1 MPLILACPFNRKK
14 YLCTKGVDLKVLV
27 FLVNLC
33 QPVCPKKECD
43 LFWQTAQSHFAE
55 LWRGFACLKDNVAQR
70 DIPRRLHSSGSCLAL
85 QKMAV
90 RLATCICL
98 CRISQTRENKT
109 ALWAAGVKVL
119 REQVVAISTEITWP
133 NMVFLSLWGALSV
146 KWKTAK
152 SYTADPFSQTFYCN
166 TGLWMIFQ
174 IRENV
179 AYNSFLHKD
188 FFICLFKPIQN
199 PLMKNISVYICMY
212 IIWQWGFC
220 TETS

>member
-1 MPLILACPFNRKK
+1 MLFNSPSPVTSHTAAVPIERTMARLKNERSNHSRVIKMPLILACPFNRKK

-33 QPVCPKKECD
+33 QPVCPEKECD

-70 DIPRRLHSSGSCLAL
+70 DIPRRLHSSGSRLAL

-119 REQVVAISTEITWP
+119 REQVVAISTKITWS
-133 NMVFLSLWGALSV
+133 NM
-146 KWKTAK
+146 
-152 SYTADPFSQTFYCN
+152 
-166 TGLWMIFQ
+166 
-174 IRENV
+174 
-179 AYNSFLHKD
+179 
-188 FFICLFKPIQN
+188 FFCHSEVL
-199 PLMKNISVYICMY
+199 
-212 IIWQWGFC
+212 
-220 TETS
+220 